1 MKFGEGKDRLIAA
14 VTRSLGSRSST
25 IGTAYSHAPHRRSL
39 FSGAPDAEFVDAPC
53 ERTRFADRYLAV
65 SKSPAA
71 RCDWR
76 LWSHAIVHQ
85 IYLHVFRHIKQ
96 LSEANDSN
104 AAQ

>member
-65 SKSPAA
+65 SKSPAGPLRLAAVVPCNGSPDLSA
-71 RCDWR
+71 RFSAYQAALR
-76 LWSHAIVHQ
+76 
-85 IYLHVFRHIKQ
+85 
-96 LSEANDSN
+96 SE
-104 AAQ
+104 